1 MVVKTEAK
9 FTNLKLS
16 RDCHKRAKSSA
27 TMIGEEFYE
36 FVETAINERIDKL
49 KKAGRLTI

>member
-1 MVVKTEAK
+1 MTSKEIK

-16 RDCHKRAKSSA
+16 RECHKLAKASA

-36 FVETAINERIDKL
+36 FVETAIRDRIDKL
-49 KKAGRLTI
+49 KKSGRLTI